1 MVYSSERIQRLI
13 SRPDAGRPIPA
24 LRAIAG
30 TVVLCRGDSS
40 ALDVAE
46 AALDGYADVF
56 AAVRREGLT
65 LGLPVDTAERIFAL
79 GFALEQVR
87 HDLRDL
93 EGRVREAAR
102 RK

>member
-13 SRPDAGRPIPA
+13 SRPDAGRPITA

-65 LGLPVDTAERIFAL
+65 LGLPVDTGIFAL

-93 EGRVREAAR
+93 EGCVREAAR
-102 RK
+102 KK